1 MRTREKE
8 RGAAAVEFALVFP
21 LVIMLLLS
29 VIEFSRLWNI
39 QATISDSA
47 RIAARSAAILSN
59 NPALDDAEIEAAA
72 TADAT
77 GIPSFVDWTT
87 ATVTVELD
95 CDTSG
100 GVATSVVSVTPGS
113 FSTWFSSA
121 LGTPITLTANG
132 EMPCGG

>member
-1 MRTREKE
+1 MRRRNGE

-21 LVIMLLLS
+21 LVIMLLLT

-47 RIAARSAAILSN
+47 RIAARSAAVYSN
-59 NPALDDAEIEAAA
+59 DPDLDDAEVIAKA

-77 GIPSFVDWTT
+77 DIPSFVDWSSADVSITIS
-87 ATVTVELD
+87 
-95 CDTSG
+95 CDSS
-100 GVATSVVSVTPGS
+100 GVATSEVEIEPGS
-113 FSTWFSSA
+113 MTSWFASA
-121 LGTPITLTANG
+121 LGTPITLKATG